1 MNEAP
6 VRGMRTLTVQQLR
19 DARACADQV
28 ELFVKLTGETL
39 ELTRQWC
46 LDHAQEFDWGWGAA
60 HFLSPAALAEF
71 ERVMAAVSAEYY
83 RVGAAAWAECE
94 RVRAAAWAAAR
105 AEYDRVEAATEAEYY
120 RVTAP
125 AWAEYQRVEAATEA
139 EYQRVRATAFADA
152 YIGDA

>member
-28 ELFVKLTGETL
+28 ELFVKLTGGTL

-46 LDHAQEFDWGWGAA
+46 LDHAQEFDWFWGAG
-60 HFLSPAALAEF
+60 HLLSPAALAE
-71 ERVMAAVSAEYY
+71 Y
-83 RVGAAAWAECE
+83 E
-94 RVRAAAWAAAR
+94 RVRAAAWA
-105 AEYDRVEAATEAEYY
+105 EYDRVMAPALAEYQ
-120 RVTAP
+120 RVMAPAWDEYQRVMAP
-125 AWAEYQRVEAATEA
+125 AWAEYQRMTASAWDEYQRVRTAAWA